1 MITNNFRRSVVALL
15 LLTTFAPRAASAKPL
30 PSDPRLVTGKL
41 KNGVTWIYRKHD
53 NPPGKMALMI
63 HVDTGSLN
71 ETDAQRG
78 LAHFMEH
85 MCFNGTDNFPPGALI
100 PYFESIGM
108 EFGADLNAFT
118 SFDQTSYMLF
128 TPDTKVEQ
136 VDKALMVLSDYAFR
150 ATLLD
155 AEIDKERGVI
165 LEEARARKSAFQRV
179 RDKLWPELFEGS
191 RFAQRLPI
199 GDEGV
204 IAKAPRSEFVDYY
217 RSWYRPERVTLMLV
231 GDADPE
237 PYRSSI
243 EKWFGEYKPDAAA
256 RKDMSAEF
264 KPFTK
269 QRALVVTDP
278 EMALCRVQM
287 ENLRPGRPA
296 ITTTEQWRTQLVEE
310 IGNWIMGRRFDTKV
324 KKGEASFRGANTSV
338 QSFFQE
344 GLMISS
350 QAQGEAKD
358 WNKMLDELVM
368 EVQRARQFGFTNREF
383 ALARKEMRSEYEHN
397 VKREPSRNARGV
409 IMQINGATNEG
420 EPVLS
425 AQQELDLFNETIA
438 SIDVGEVSKAFAAN
452 FATDSVAFVVTTSDK
467 DASAVPS
474 RDDVLAAAKSALARK
489 VEPIKEEEQAASL
502 LATAPTP
509 GKVTETAVEKELEI
523 TSGWLSNGVRVHH
536 RYMDYKKDTV
546 LATISLAGAQ
556 VEETPENAGITDAAC
571 LAINEAATNTLSSS
585 QVRDLMTG
593 KNIRVI
599 ARPAGDTLMINL
611 EGSPA
616 DLEAGLQEVYAV
628 LTDGKIEEAAFNNW
642 KLQLA
647 QRLEMMD
654 KAAQFRTSLALLELL
669 GGGDPRLTPMTKEK
683 LEKQTLAAAQAWW
696 DRHRKDS
703 AIEVAVVGD
712 ISWDQ
717 VRPLLETYLG
727 SLSQRK
733 RTAENLDKLR
743 KLPRSTGPLVKAV
756 QVDTMTPQA
765 VALVGFVTP
774 EGRNKTEVRAL
785 ELATETVTSRLVK
798 RIREEKSLVY
808 SISARN
814 SPSWVY
820 NDTGQFFAGAPCDP
834 DKVSQVIDEA
844 QTVFAEFA
852 EKGPTAEEL
861 DNAKKQV
868 AEDLDTDMRE
878 PGYWL
883 SILQHHDMHK
893 RDLKEEKAE
902 KEAYPKFSAEQV
914 RDTFKKYYT
923 PARQFQVTAVPTG
936 AKAGEAKPADA
947 KPTDAKPVAPAPQPT
962 EKK

>member
-1 MITNNFRRSVVALL
+1 MITNRRWTLMIALL
-15 LLTTFAPRAASAKPL
+15 LSASFLVRITAAKPL

-150 ATLLD
+150 ATLVE

-165 LEEARARKSAFQRV
+165 LEEARARKNAFQRI

-199 GDEGV
+199 GDETV

-217 RSWYRPERVTLMLV
+217 RNWYRPERVTIMLV

-237 PYRSSI
+237 PYKPSI
-243 EKWFGEYKPDAAA
+243 EKWFGEYKSETPAQ
-256 RKDMSAEF
+256 KDMSAEF
-264 KPFTK
+264 KPFSR
-269 QRALVVTDP
+269 QRALVTTDP
-278 EMALCRVQM
+278 EMAVCRVEM
-287 ENLRPGRPA
+287 NNLRPGRPA
-296 ITTTEQWRTQLVEE
+296 QTTVEQWRTQLVEE
-310 IGNWIMGRRFDTKV
+310 LGNWIMGRRFDTLV
-324 KKGEASFRGANTSV
+324 KKGEASFRGANTGV

-344 GLMISS
+344 GLMITS

-383 ALARKEMRSEYEHN
+383 GLARKEMRSEYEHN
-397 VKREPSRNARGV
+397 VKKEPSRNARGV

-425 AQQELDLFNETIA
+425 AQQELDLFNEVIS
-438 SIDVGEVSKAFAAN
+438 SIDVAEVSKTFKEN
-452 FATDSVAFVVTTSDK
+452 FAPDTFAFVITTSDK
-467 DASAVPS
+467 DPSLVPS
-474 RDDVLAAAKSALARK
+474 RDDVLAAGKAALARK

-502 LATAPTP
+502 LASAPTP
-509 GKVTETAVEKELEI
+509 GKVAESTLDKDLGV
-523 TSGWLSNGVRVHH
+523 TSGWLSNGVRIHH

-546 LATISLAGAQ
+546 LVTISLAGAQ

-571 LAINEAATNTLSSS
+571 LAINEAATSKLSSS

-593 KNIRVI
+593 KNIRVM

-628 LTDGKIEEAAFNNW
+628 LTDGKIEEASFNNW
-642 KLQLA
+642 KLQFA

-654 KAAQFRTSLALLELL
+654 KTPQFRTSLAMLELL

-683 LEKQTLAAAQAWW
+683 LEKQTLASTQAWF

-703 AIEVAVVGD
+703 PIEVAVVGD
-712 ISWDQ
+712 MKLEQ
-717 VRPLLETYLG
+717 ATPLLETYLG

-733 RTAENLDKLR
+733 RAAENLDKLR

-774 EGRNKTEVRAL
+774 EGRNKVDVRAL

-798 RIREEKSLVY
+798 RLREEKSLVY
-808 SISARN
+808 SVAARN

-820 NDTGQFFAGAPCDP
+820 NDTGQFFSGAPCDP
-834 DKVSQVIDEA
+834 DKVSQVVEEV
-844 QTVFAEFA
+844 QTIFAEFA

-861 DNAKKQV
+861 EIAKKQV

-883 SILQHHDMHK
+883 TILQHHDMHK

-902 KEAYPKFSAEQV
+902 KEAYPKFTADQV
-914 RDTFKKYYT
+914 RDTFKKYYN

-936 AKAGEAKPADA
+936 AKAGEANPADA
-947 KPTDAKPVAPAPQPT
+947 KPTEKRPAAPTPQPA